1 MWDRGVG
8 ERKHVCVEEMIATSD
23 ILCLAS
29 IIFVRKGCVYMKYLK
44 MNNGVMIPILGT
56 GTNTFGKE
64 NNNFNGV
71 ITNDTTELRSAIQ
84 LGYRLID
91 TAIYYRNEAVIG
103 KAVNESNIDRSE
115 FFITSKIPGEK
126 EFTETDESVK
136 HHVEQSLKA
145 LDMDYIDLYLIHFPL
160 DTNEENLRVWRVL
173 ETFVDRGL
181 IKSIGVSNFNEDQ
194 LSYLIKHARIK
205 PVLNQ
210 FLSYPGKHQQT
221 LIDFCKA
228 NDIIPEA
235 YQSFAKLDAKT
246 KDILIEL
253 AKQYKKTWSQIV
265 LNYQINEGIVVIP
278 KSHSKQHQLDN
289 IDVFDFRLTKTDI
302 ETIKQINDN

>member
-1 MWDRGVG
+1 
-8 ERKHVCVEEMIATSD
+8 
-23 ILCLAS
+23 L
-29 IIFVRKGCVYMKYLK
+29 
-44 MNNGVMIPILGT
+44 IPALGT

-64 NNNFNGV
+64 NGNFSGK
-71 ITNDTTELRSAIQ
+71 ITYDTKELRSAIE

-103 KAVNESNIDRSE
+103 KAVKESNIDRSD
-115 FFITSKIPGEK
+115 FFITSKIPADK
-126 EFTETDESVK
+126 EFTETNENVK
-136 HHVEQSLKA
+136 YHVEQSLKA
-145 LDMDYIDLYLIHFPL
+145 LDLGYIDLYLIHFPL
-160 DTNEENLRVWRVL
+160 ESNEDNLRVWRIL
-173 ETFVDRGL
+173 ETFVDQGL

-210 FLSYPGKHQQT
+210 FQSYPGKHQKS

-246 KDILIEL
+246 KDILIEM
-253 AKQYKKTWSQIV
+253 AKPYHKTWNQII
-265 LNYQINEGIVVIP
+265 LSYQISEGLVVIP
-278 KSHSKQHQLDN
+278 KSHNKEHQFEN
-289 IDVFDFRLTKTDI
+289 INVFDFELTKNDI
-302 ETIKQINDN
+302 KTIKHIKG